1 MPEYGT
7 TTTPAAGWYPDPAG
21 GTLERWWGGVEWT
34 ETTRPI
40 PIVQA
45 APEPAFAGVPGG
57 GTNPFAVEA
66 APSWGASS
74 TPVTQ
79 AQSVGSYHAVQA
91 VAGPPKVSA
100 GWYDQGRIAQAQ
112 PTENPAA
119 TRALVFGIISWF
131 INPLLIFSILGL
143 RSAKR
148 GLENAQMFVYER
160 REPTGRGSA
169 KAGRVLSAVSLVA
182 GILYF
187 ACVGVGLYLFTSYHD
202 FVIEGLWASQASAEG
217 IPGSTLD
224 CPAEGS
230 YDPGSSFVCTVTL
243 ADGRSGDLKVTINN
257 LYAGDITVEPVR

>member
-7 TTTPAAGWYPDPAG
+7 TTPTAGWYTDPANA
-21 GTLERWWGGVEWT
+21 TLERWWGGVEWT
-34 ETTRPI
+34 HDTRPI
-40 PIVQA
+40 AVIA

-57 GTNPFAVEA
+57 GINPFAVEA
-66 APSWGASS
+66 APSWGTST

-79 AQSVGSYHAVQA
+79 AQGVGSYYADV
-91 VAGPPKVSA
+91 VVTGPPRVA
-100 GWYDQGRIAQAQ
+100 PGWYDQGRIAQAQ
-112 PTENPAA
+112 QPENPAA

-131 INPLLIFSILGL
+131 FNPLLIFSILGL

-169 KAGRVLSAVSLVA
+169 KAGRVLSAISLVA
-182 GILYF
+182 GILSF
-187 ACVGVGLYLFTSYHD
+187 VGMGVGIYLFAFYHD
-202 FVIEGLWASQASAEG
+202 FVLEGLWDREASAQG
-217 IPGSTLD
+217 LSGSTLD

-243 ADGRSGDLKVTINN
+243 ADGQSGRLKFTINN
-257 LYAGDITVEPVR
+257 LYAGDITVEPVQ